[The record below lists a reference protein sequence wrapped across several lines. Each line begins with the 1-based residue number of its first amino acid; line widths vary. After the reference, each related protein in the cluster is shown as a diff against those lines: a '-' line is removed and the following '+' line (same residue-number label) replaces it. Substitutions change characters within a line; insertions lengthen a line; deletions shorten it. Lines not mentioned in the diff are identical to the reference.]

1 MSNEWCQFLS
11 FSINELQG
19 ARPVLVELNGT
30 KCYKNCSPGFL
41 FLTANGKEVRTI
53 ASIFKF
59 VPTDNWPN
67 QLLDWE
73 GELKEKQALTR

>member
-1 MSNEWCQFLS
+1 M
-11 FSINELQG
+11 
-19 ARPVLVELNGT
+19 LVESNAT
-30 KCYKNCSPGFL
+30 KCYENCSPGFL

-67 QLLDWE
+67 QLLDLE
-73 GELKEKQALTR
+73 GELKEKQDLTR

>member
-1 MSNEWCQFLS
+1 M
-11 FSINELQG
+11 
-19 ARPVLVELNGT
+19 LVESNGT
-30 KCYKNCSPGFL
+30 KCYENCSPGFL

-67 QLLDWE
+67 QLLDLE
-73 GELKEKQALTR
+73 GESLKRNKL

>member
-1 MSNEWCQFLS
+1 MMSNEWC
-11 FSINELQG
+11 ELQG
-19 ARPVLVELNGT
+19 ARPVLVESNGT

-67 QLLDWE
+67 QLLDLE